1 MMKVRRYQL
10 LAIYLSLA
18 KKSKGINSNVFQ
30 LLNELAK
37 MNLNV
42 KRR

>member
-18 KKSKGINSNVFQ
+18 KKRKVVNHNGLG
-30 LLNELAK
+30 LLMK
-37 MNLNV
+37 
-42 KRR
+42 